1 MGVSV
6 GSSIYNAPSIY
17 ESGAGG
23 GGGTEGE
30 EGIGSIITPDGYK
43 RILYIENN
51 KQSSTFRT
59 IFNVKDIDKECEFN
73 FIIKFPLFDTFSPS
87 SFQVLQSSKV
97 KLMVR
102 DMTQVYGT
110 TYFEA
115 NFFGPVSYGST
126 INNVSNQITQV
137 KLNKDGLFFNDNLIG
152 SISVSDSGSISI
164 FDFAQTLQGELSSR
178 DVYIYKFN
186 VKKGNSYIY
195 DCLPVVEIGTGKI
208 GLFDFVDNL
217 FFETI
222 NSIAGPEIPY

>member
-1 MGVSV
+1 MCISV
-6 GSSIYNAPSIY
+6 GSSIYNSTSIY

-23 GGGTEGE
+23 GGTEGD
-30 EGIGSIITPDGYK
+30 EGIGSIIIPDGYK

-51 KQSSTFRT
+51 KINSSFRT
-59 IFNVKDIDKECEFN
+59 SFSGKEIDKDCEIN
-73 FIIKFPLFDTFSPS
+73 FIIKFPQFDSLS
-87 SFQVLQSSKV
+87 SSKFQVIASSKAT
-97 KLMVR
+97 LMVR
-102 DMTQVYGT
+102 DWTQYVGT

-115 NFFGPVSYGST
+115 KFFSSIEYGST
-126 INNVSNQITQV
+126 INDVSNQEIKV
-137 KLNKDGLFFNDNLIG
+137 KLNKDALYFNDTLIS
-152 SISVSDSGSISI
+152 SISGSEPGSFQY
-164 FDFAQTLQGELSSR
+164 FDFPQTLENELSSR

-217 FFETI
+217 FFETV